1 MTPACAAQFEKE
13 TRGDIFMVW
22 AFINFFIKRIIKE
35 IFKQKLYKKFIQK
48 N

>member
-1 MTPACAAQFEKE
+1 MTPACAAQFEEE

-22 AFINFFIKRIIKE
+22 AFINFFIKTIIKD
-35 IFKQKLYKKFIQK
+35 IFKQKLYKKIIQK